1 MSNTEIV
8 DFEKFR
14 EVAKEVARGTCT
26 LSEAVETIKILVETV
41 DGVLLNME
49 YLLDWQK
56 EVSYKQ
62 GLEDGGRVSKADNED
77 SSYKSGF
84 RSGYEN
90 GESVGYDLG
99 YSKGFKDGCD
109 VGYEEGYSQNSKD
122 VEELLGEY
130 T

>member
-26 LSEAVETIKILVETV
+26 LSEAVETIKILIETV

-56 EVSYKQ
+56 EVTYKQ
-62 GLEDGGRVSKADNED
+62 GLEDGGRISKASNED

-99 YSKGFKDGCD
+99 YSKGFKDGC
-109 VGYEEGYSQNSKD
+109 VAGNTH
-122 VEELLGEY
+122 EY
-130 T
+130 